1 MHTGSSIFQTQWKP
15 TNERTGLKYLQAPLR
30 GPAMVKYYP
39 PRMPKISTLNAKI
52 PELGAIDFLE
62 EQR

>member
-1 MHTGSSIFQTQWKP
+1 
-15 TNERTGLKYLQAPLR
+15 
-30 GPAMVKYYP
+30 MVKYYP